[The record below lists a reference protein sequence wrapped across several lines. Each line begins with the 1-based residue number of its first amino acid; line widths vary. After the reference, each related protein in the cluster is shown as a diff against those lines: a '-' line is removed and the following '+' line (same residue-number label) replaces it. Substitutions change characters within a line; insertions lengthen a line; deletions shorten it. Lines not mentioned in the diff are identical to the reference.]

1 MDNLGKIIVTTGFE
15 KLPKVQ
21 KIAQSDHTDDNNS
34 RLSQQQV
41 STNWIDYY
49 YINNN
54 NNNSGA
60 TAADENL
67 LRQQN
72 EHKLHLILIYV
83 TIF

>member
-54 NNNSGA
+54 NSGA